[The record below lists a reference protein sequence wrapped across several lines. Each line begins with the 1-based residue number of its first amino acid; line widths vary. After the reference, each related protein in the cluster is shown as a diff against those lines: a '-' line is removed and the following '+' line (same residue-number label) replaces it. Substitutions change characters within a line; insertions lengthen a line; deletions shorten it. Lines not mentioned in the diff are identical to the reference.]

1 MIHVVSFSGGKD
13 STCMLLMMLDKGMPV
28 DDIIFCDTGMEFPA
42 MYEHIDKVEQYISRK
57 ITRLQ
62 NPKGF
67 MYYFKE
73 HQKSRGKYM
82 DQLGFGWPGLYSR
95 WCTGKLKT
103 EVIDKYIKDK
113 YIKKEKKVIHYI
125 GIAADEQRRKKDK
138 EYPLINWG
146 ITEAMALEYCYSKG
160 FDWGGLY
167 RQFRRVSCWCCPLQ
181 PLKELYSLYINYPEL
196 WAQLMEMDKY
206 SKYSFKADYTLTQ
219 LEKRFILQKENDE
232 FMEKLRFF

>member
-13 STCMLLMMLDKGMPV
+13 STCMLLMMLEKGIHI
-28 DDIIFCDTGMEFPA
+28 DEILFCDTGMEFPA
-42 MYEHIDKVEQYISRK
+42 MYEHIDKVEQYIGRK

-82 DQLGFGWPGLYSR
+82 DQLGFGWPNMNLR
-95 WCTGKLKT
+95 WCTGVLKRNVVKTHLRGRTVT
-103 EVIDKYIKDK
+103 EYHGIAYDEPER
-113 YIKKEKKVIHYI
+113 IKKNAERNI
-125 GIAADEQRRKKDK
+125 Q
-138 EYPLINWG
+138 YPLYDWG

-181 PLKELYSLYINYPEL
+181 PLKELYSLYMNYPEL